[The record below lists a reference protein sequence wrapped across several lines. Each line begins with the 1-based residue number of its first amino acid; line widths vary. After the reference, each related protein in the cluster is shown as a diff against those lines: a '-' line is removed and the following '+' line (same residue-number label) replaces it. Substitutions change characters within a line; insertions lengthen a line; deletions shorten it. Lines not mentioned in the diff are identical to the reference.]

1 MVAAILAHRERG
13 GDRLPESLGGT
24 TSPAPP
30 AHRRAGL
37 SSPVDVAGPVVGP
50 VDAARWHA
58 VPDPLPR
65 GLAAPPPP
73 RGGGA
78 GGIPGSRRRGCP
90 GGGRPPSAPF
100 RG

>member
-37 SSPVDVAGPVVGP
+37 SSPVDVAGPVGVP

-58 VPDPLPR
+58 VPDPLRR
-65 GLAAPPPP
+65 GPAPPPPP
-73 RGGGA
+73 RGDAA
-78 GGIPGSRRRGCP
+78 GVIPGSRRGGWRA
-90 GGGRPPSAPF
+90 GGGAPF
-100 RG
+100 PPLGG